1 VRILVT
7 AGPTREHLDSVR
19 FISNPSSGKMGFAV
33 AAAAADRGHT
43 VTLVAGPVE
52 LPDPRGVQTIR
63 VVSSTQMARACKAR
77 FQACDVVIMTAAVC
91 DYRPSRPA
99 RYKLA
104 KRHQARAVTLVPTE
118 DILTSLGRAKPPGKI
133 LIGFAMEDRQP
144 RRKARAKLDRKNLD
158 AIFLNGPANI
168 GSDQAEVQ
176 LLVRGGRWQPWS
188 RASKRRVAYRIV
200 RLAER
205 LHAHAVDTRAY

>member
-1 VRILVT
+1 VRTLVT
-7 AGPTREHLDSVR
+7 AGPTREHFDSVR

-52 LPDPRGVQTIR
+52 LPDPSGVRTIH
-63 VVSSTQMARACKAR
+63 VVSSAEMARACKAC
-77 FQACDVVIMTAAVC
+77 FKSCDVVIMTAAVC
-91 DYRPSRPA
+91 DYRPAKPA
-99 RYKLA
+99 RHKLA
-104 KRHQARAVTLVPTE
+104 KSHEARAITLVPTE
-118 DILTSLGRAKPPGKI
+118 DILASLGRMKTRSEI

-144 RRKARAKLDRKNLD
+144 RRKARAKLERKNLD

-176 LLVRGGRWQPWS
+176 LLVRGGRWQPWP
-188 RASKRRVAYRIV
+188 RASKRRVADRIV

-205 LHAHAVDTRAY
+205 LHARAVDK

>member
-7 AGPTREHLDSVR
+7 AGPTREPFDSVR

-43 VTLVAGPVE
+43 VTLVAGPVD
-52 LPDPRGVQTIR
+52 LPDPSGVRTIH
-63 VVSSTQMARACKAR
+63 VVSSAEMARTCKAC
-77 FQACDVVIMTAAVC
+77 FKACDVVVMTAAVC
-91 DYRPSRPA
+91 DYRPARPA
-99 RYKLA
+99 RHKLA
-104 KRHQARAVTLVPTE
+104 KSHEPRAITLVPTE
-118 DILTSLGRAKPPGKI
+118 DILASLGRMKTPNQI

-144 RRKARAKLDRKNLD
+144 RRKARAKLERKNLD

-176 LLVRGGRWQPWS
+176 LLVRGRRWQPWP
-188 RASKRRVAYRIV
+188 RAGKRRVADRIV

-205 LHAHAVDTRAY
+205 LCARAVDM